1 MQYLLPDP
9 KIPYERTARSSRERE
24 LQHGRRMRLFILGLG
39 YSARHFVSQFG
50 GAFSHIAGTM
60 RDPGKRNDLA
70 GIEVHAFSGSS
81 PAREVVE
88 RVRDADVLLIS
99 IPPGSAGDPA
109 VTALG
114 DALASRRRKI
124 VYLST
129 IGVYGDHAGR
139 WVDEST
145 PPQATLDRTR
155 TRVAAEQAWTATAR
169 GDVAILRL
177 AGIYGPGRNALVTLR
192 AGTARRI
199 IKPGQVFNRIH
210 ADDIAT
216 AIMAAVKHSDGGTWN
231 VCDDEPAPPQE
242 VIAYAAKL
250 MGLAPP
256 PEEPF
261 ETAEMSA
268 MARSFYASSA
278 RVSNAKLKHELG
290 VTLAHP
296 TYRHGLDAL
305 WRTGQRR

>member
-1 MQYLLPDP
+1 
-9 KIPYERTARSSRERE
+9 
-24 LQHGRRMRLFILGLG
+24 MRLFILGLG
-39 YSARHFVSQFG
+39 YSARHFVRQHG
-50 GAFSHIAGTM
+50 GSFSHVAGTV
-60 RDPGKRNDLA
+60 RDPAQRNDL
-70 GIEVHAFSGSS
+70 GRLEVHPFSNGRPSQ
-81 PAREVVE
+81 ETVQQ
-88 RVRDADVLLIS
+88 VRDADVLLVS

-109 VTALG
+109 IAAFG
-114 DALASRRRKI
+114 DVLQERRRKV

-129 IGVYGDHAGR
+129 IGVYGDHGGA

-145 PPQATLDRTR
+145 PPQAVLDRTR
-155 TRVAAEQAWTATAR
+155 MRVAAEQAWTDAAR
-169 GDVAILRL
+169 GDAAVLRL

-210 ADDIAT
+210 VDDIAS
-216 AIMAAVKHSDGGTWN
+216 AIMAAIRYPNGGTWN
-231 VCDDEPAPPQE
+231 VCDDEPAPPQD

-250 MGLAPP
+250 MGVAPP
-256 PEEPF
+256 PEEAF
-261 ETAEMSA
+261 ATAEMSA

-290 VTLAHP
+290 VSLAYP

-305 WRTGQRR
+305 WRAGEGR

>member
-1 MQYLLPDP
+1 
-9 KIPYERTARSSRERE
+9 
-24 LQHGRRMRLFILGLG
+24 MRLFILGLG
-39 YSARHFVSQFG
+39 YSARHFVRQHG
-50 GAFSHIAGTM
+50 GSFSHVAGTV
-60 RDPGKRNDLA
+60 RDPAQRNDLRRL
-70 GIEVHAFSGSS
+70 EVHPYSNGRPSQ
-81 PAREVVE
+81 ETVQQ
-88 RVRDADVLLIS
+88 VRDADVLLVS

-109 VTALG
+109 IAAFG
-114 DALASRRRKI
+114 DVLQERRRKV

-129 IGVYGDHAGR
+129 IGVYGDHGGA

-145 PPQATLDRTR
+145 PPQAVLDRTR
-155 TRVAAEQAWTATAR
+155 MRVAAEQAWTDAAR
-169 GDVAILRL
+169 GDAAVLRL

-210 ADDIAT
+210 VDDIAS
-216 AIMAAVKHSDGGTWN
+216 AIMAAIRYPNGGTWN
-231 VCDDEPAPPQE
+231 VCDDEPAPPQD

-250 MGLAPP
+250 MGVAPP
-256 PEEPF
+256 PEEAF
-261 ETAEMSA
+261 ATAEMSA

-290 VTLAHP
+290 VSLAYP

-305 WRTGQRR
+305 WRAGEGR